1 MAIAKIKQIIAQE
14 KSNKAFFTEY
24 K

>member
-1 MAIAKIKQIIAQE
+1 MSIAKIKQIIAQE

>member
-1 MAIAKIKQIIAQE
+1 MSIAKFKQIIAQE